1 MTVMFRPRALNN
13 LIDEL
18 CRLPGIGEKTAQ
30 RLAFFI
36 LRAPAVRAERL
47 AQAIA
52 EIKEKILFCS
62 QCSSI
67 TESDPCPLCTD
78 ASRDRSVICVV
89 EDPSDVFLVERT
101 GAYKG
106 VYHVLMG
113 ALSPLDGIGPEQ
125 LKIDA
130 LIKRI
135 DQGGVREVICA
146 TNPNMEGEATVLYLA
161 KLLKPRD
168 IRLTRLA
175 HGLPVGGHLEYA
187 DEITLSR
194 SLEGRLDL

>member
-1 MTVMFRPRALNN
+1 MMFRPRALNS

-36 LRAPAVRAERL
+36 LRSPAVRVERL
-47 AQAIA
+47 AQSIA
-52 EIKEKILFCS
+52 EVKEKILFCS

-67 TESDPCPLCTD
+67 TELDPCPLCTD
-78 ASRDRSVICVV
+78 PSRDRSVICVV

-130 LIKRI
+130 LMARI

-161 KLLKPRD
+161 KLLKPRG

-187 DEITLSR
+187 DEVTLSR

>member
-1 MTVMFRPRALNN
+1 MPWPGALNT

-36 LRAPAVRAERL
+36 LRMPKVRTQRL
-47 AQAIA
+47 AQAIN
-52 EIKEKILFCS
+52 EIKEKIIFCS

-67 TESDPCPLCTD
+67 TETDPCHTCADL
-78 ASRDRSVICVV
+78 SRDRSLICVV
-89 EDPSDVFLVERT
+89 EDPSDVFLIERT
-101 GAYKG
+101 GVYKG
-106 VYHVLMG
+106 LYQVLMG

-130 LIKRI
+130 LMQRV
-135 DQGGVREVICA
+135 DQGGIREVICA

-161 KLLKPRD
+161 KLLKPRG

-187 DEITLSR
+187 DEITLTR
-194 SLEGRLDL
+194 SLEGRRDL

>member
-1 MTVMFRPRALNN
+1 MAVTFRPRALNN

-36 LRAPAVRAERL
+36 LRSPAVRVERL

-78 ASRDRSVICVV
+78 TSRDRSLICVV

-130 LIKRI
+130 LMTRI

-161 KLLKPRD
+161 KLLKPRG

>member
-1 MTVMFRPRALNN
+1 MAVTFRPRALNN

-36 LRAPAVRAERL
+36 LRSPAVRVERL

-78 ASRDRSVICVV
+78 TSRDRSMICVV

-106 VYHVLMG
+106 VYHGLMG

-130 LIKRI
+130 LMTRI

-161 KLLKPRD
+161 KLLKPRG

>member
-1 MTVMFRPRALNN
+1 MFRPRALTS
-13 LIDEL
+13 LVEEL
-18 CRLPGIGEKTAQ
+18 CRLPGVGEKTAQ

-36 LRAPAVRAERL
+36 LRGSHARAKRL
-47 AQAIA
+47 AQAIV
-52 EIKEKILFCS
+52 EVKEKIIFCA

-67 TESDPCPLCTD
+67 TEVDPCTLCTD
-78 ASRDRSVICVV
+78 PSRDRSLICVV
-89 EDPSDVFLVERT
+89 EDPSDLFLIERT
-101 GAYKG
+101 GVYKG
-106 VYHVLMG
+106 LYHVLMG

-125 LKIDA
+125 LKINT
-130 LIKRI
+130 LMERI
-135 DQGGVREVICA
+135 DRGGVRELICA

-161 KLLKPRD
+161 KLLKPRG

-194 SLEGRLDL
+194 SLEGRHEL

>member
-1 MTVMFRPRALNN
+1 MAVMFRPRALNN

-36 LRAPAVRAERL
+36 LRSPTVRVERL

-52 EIKEKILFCS
+52 EVKEKILFCS

-67 TESDPCPLCTD
+67 TESDPCPLCMDT
-78 ASRDRSVICVV
+78 SRDRSVICVV

-101 GAYKG
+101 GIYKG

-130 LIKRI
+130 LMTRI

-161 KLLKPRD
+161 KLLKPRG

-187 DEITLSR
+187 YEITLSR

>member
-1 MTVMFRPRALNN
+1 MFRPRALNS
-13 LIDEL
+13 LVDEL
-18 CRLPGIGEKTAQ
+18 SRLPGIGEKTAQ

-36 LRAPAVRAERL
+36 LRSPNIRAERL
-47 AQAIA
+47 AQAIV
-52 EIKEKILFCS
+52 EVKEKILFCS
-62 QCSSI
+62 QCSGI
-67 TESDPCPLCTD
+67 TETDPCSLCTD
-78 ASRDRSVICVV
+78 PARDRSLICVV

-106 VYHVLMG
+106 LYHVLMG

-125 LKIDA
+125 LKIDTLLERVDA
-130 LIKRI
+130 
-135 DQGGVREVICA
+135 GGVREIICA

-161 KLLKPRD
+161 KLMKPRG

-187 DEITLSR
+187 DEVTLSR
-194 SLEGRLDL
+194 SLEGRHDL

>member
-1 MTVMFRPRALNN
+1 MYRPRALNN

-36 LRAPAVRAERL
+36 LRMPKVRTERL
-47 AQAIA
+47 AQAIV
-52 EIKEKILFCS
+52 EVKERIVFCS
-62 QCSSI
+62 QCSGI
-67 TESDPCPLCTD
+67 TESEPCHTCTD
-78 ASRDRSVICVV
+78 PSRDRSLICVV
-89 EDPSDVFLVERT
+89 EDPSDVFLIERT

-106 VYHVLMG
+106 LYHVLMG
-113 ALSPLDGIGPEQ
+113 TLSPLDGIGPEQ
-125 LKIDA
+125 LKVDS
-130 LIKRI
+130 LMQRV

-146 TNPNMEGEATVLYLA
+146 TNPTMEGETTVLYLA
-161 KLLKPRD
+161 KLLKPRG

-175 HGLPVGGHLEYA
+175 QGLPVGGYLEYA

-194 SLEGRLDL
+194 SLEGRRDL

>member
-1 MTVMFRPRALNN
+1 MLRPRALNS
-13 LIDEL
+13 LIEEL

-36 LRAPAVRAERL
+36 LRTPKVRAERL
-47 AQAIA
+47 AQAIV
-52 EIKEKILFCS
+52 EVKEKIIFCS
-62 QCSSI
+62 VCGSI
-67 TESDPCPLCTD
+67 TETDPCPLCTD
-78 ASRDRSVICVV
+78 PSRDRSLICIV
-89 EDPSDVFLVERT
+89 EDPSDVLHIERT

-106 VYHVLMG
+106 LYHVLMG

-125 LKIDA
+125 LRIDA
-130 LIKRI
+130 LVKRVEA
-135 DQGGVREVICA
+135 GGVRELICA

-161 KLLKPRD
+161 KLMKPRG

-175 HGLPVGGHLEYA
+175 HGLPVGGQLEYA

-194 SLEGRLDL
+194 SLEGRRDL

>member
-1 MTVMFRPRALNN
+1 MSRPRALNT

-30 RLAFFI
+30 RLAFFM
-36 LRAPAVRAERL
+36 LRTPQVRTERL
-47 AQAIA
+47 AQAIR
-52 EIKEKILFCS
+52 EIKEKIIFCS

-67 TESDPCPLCTD
+67 TEIDPCPICTD
-78 ASRDRSVICVV
+78 PSRDRSLICVV
-89 EDPSDVFLVERT
+89 EDPSDVFLIERT
-101 GAYKG
+101 SVYKG
-106 VYHVLMG
+106 LYHVLMG

-125 LKIDA
+125 LTIDT
-130 LIKRI
+130 LMRRI
-135 DQGGVREVICA
+135 EQGGVREVICA

-161 KLLKPRD
+161 KLLKPRG

-194 SLEGRLDL
+194 SLEGRRDF

>member
-36 LRAPAVRAERL
+36 LRSPSIRVERL

-62 QCSSI
+62 QCSSL

-78 ASRDRSVICVV
+78 ASRDHSVICVV

-130 LIKRI
+130 LLTRI

-161 KLLKPRD
+161 KLLKPRG

>member
-1 MTVMFRPRALNN
+1 MFRPRALNS
-13 LIDEL
+13 LVDEL
-18 CRLPGIGEKTAQ
+18 SRLPGIGEKTAQ

-36 LRAPAVRAERL
+36 LRSPTIRAERL
-47 AQAIA
+47 AQAIV
-52 EIKEKILFCS
+52 EVKEKILFCS
-62 QCSSI
+62 QCSGI
-67 TESDPCPLCTD
+67 TETDPCSLCTD
-78 ASRDRSVICVV
+78 PARDRSLICVV

-101 GAYKG
+101 GVFKG
-106 VYHVLMG
+106 LYHVLMG

-130 LIKRI
+130 LLERV
-135 DQGGVREVICA
+135 DAGGVREVICA

-161 KLLKPRD
+161 KLMKPRG

-187 DEITLSR
+187 DEVTLSR
-194 SLEGRLDL
+194 SLEGRHDL

>member
-1 MTVMFRPRALNN
+1 MLRPRALNS
-13 LIDEL
+13 LIEEL

-36 LRAPAVRAERL
+36 LRTPKVRAERL
-47 AQAIA
+47 AHAIV
-52 EIKEKILFCS
+52 EVKEKIIFCS
-62 QCSSI
+62 VCGSI
-67 TESDPCPLCTD
+67 TETDPCPLCTD
-78 ASRDRSVICVV
+78 PSRDRSLICIV
-89 EDPSDVFLVERT
+89 EDPSDVLHIERT

-106 VYHVLMG
+106 LYHVLMG

-125 LKIDA
+125 LRIDA
-130 LIKRI
+130 LVKRLEG
-135 DQGGVREVICA
+135 GGVRELICA

-161 KLLKPRD
+161 KLMKPRG

-175 HGLPVGGHLEYA
+175 HGLPVGGNLEYA

-194 SLEGRLDL
+194 SLEGRRDL

>member
-1 MTVMFRPRALNN
+1 MAVTFRPRALNN

-36 LRAPAVRAERL
+36 LRSPAVRVERL

-78 ASRDRSVICVV
+78 TSRDRSMICVV

-130 LIKRI
+130 LMTRI

-161 KLLKPRD
+161 KLLKPRG

-175 HGLPVGGHLEYA
+175 HGLPVVP
-187 DEITLSR
+187 
-194 SLEGRLDL
+194 

>member
-1 MTVMFRPRALNN
+1 MFRPRALNS
-13 LIDEL
+13 LVDEL
-18 CRLPGIGEKTAQ
+18 SRLPGIGEKTAQ

-36 LRAPAVRAERL
+36 LRSPTIRAERL
-47 AQAIA
+47 AQAIV
-52 EIKEKILFCS
+52 EVKEKILFCS
-62 QCSSI
+62 QCSGI
-67 TESDPCPLCTD
+67 TETDPCLLCTD
-78 ASRDRSVICVV
+78 PARDRSLICVV

-101 GAYKG
+101 GVFKG
-106 VYHVLMG
+106 LYHVLMG

-125 LKIDA
+125 LKIDTLLERVDA
-130 LIKRI
+130 
-135 DQGGVREVICA
+135 GGVREIICA

-161 KLLKPRD
+161 KLMKPRG

-194 SLEGRLDL
+194 SLEGRHDL

>member
-1 MTVMFRPRALNN
+1 MYRPRALNT

-30 RLAFFI
+30 RLAFFM
-36 LRAPAVRAERL
+36 LRTPQVRTERL
-47 AQAIA
+47 AQAIR
-52 EIKEKILFCS
+52 EIKEKIIFCS

-67 TESDPCPLCTD
+67 TESDPCPICVD
-78 ASRDRSVICVV
+78 PSRDRGLICVV
-89 EDPSDVFLVERT
+89 EDPSDVFLIERT
-101 GAYKG
+101 GIYKG
-106 VYHVLMG
+106 LYHVLMG

-125 LKIDA
+125 LTIGR
-130 LIKRI
+130 LMQRI
-135 DQGGVREVICA
+135 EQGRVREVICA

-161 KLLKPRD
+161 KLLKPRGV
-168 IRLTRLA
+168 RLTRLA

-194 SLEGRLDL
+194 SLEGRHDF

>member
-1 MTVMFRPRALNN
+1 MFRPRALNS

-36 LRAPAVRAERL
+36 LRGPKIRAERL

-52 EIKEKILFCS
+52 EVKEKILFCS
-62 QCSSI
+62 QCSGI
-67 TESDPCPLCTD
+67 TETDPCPLCTD
-78 ASRDRSVICVV
+78 PSRDRSLICVV
-89 EDPSDVFLVERT
+89 EDPSDVFLIERT
-101 GAYKG
+101 GVFKG
-106 VYHVLMG
+106 LYHVLMG
-113 ALSPLDGIGPEQ
+113 ALSPLDGIGPDQ

-130 LIKRI
+130 LIERVN
-135 DQGGVREVICA
+135 QGGVREIICA

-161 KLLKPRD
+161 KLMKPRG

-194 SLEGRLDL
+194 SLEGRHDL